1 MLSQIFPTC
10 VGVDMLHCKF
20 STVVLCLVLACSTSS
35 FLYGQSTYGSI
46 TGSVADSSG
55 ASITD
60 AQVTLTSLG
69 TAEKRVQPTGSDGLF
84 AFPNLVPGQ
93 YRVDVEKP
101 GFKHFTRQPITV
113 DVQQTSHIDAAMEVG
128 EVTQTVEVTA
138 ETPLLQTDTSSLGTV
153 VDQREANELPLNG
166 RNVYNLTTIT
176 PSVVPQ
182 GSTLGTVVGKNPFDF
197 ANYQI
202 GGAFA
207 NEGAIY
213 LDGQPLNIGYINLPL
228 MVPTQDAVQEFK
240 VQYSNL
246 GPEWGKFAG
255 GVINI
260 STKSGTN
267 SWHGSG
273 YEYLRNKIFNA
284 NEFFHKNSQI
294 NATPTPE
301 SNEPPPF
308 TQNQF
313 GATIGGAVIKDKT
326 FAFFSYEGFR
336 LRTGTPFNTTVPT
349 AKERTGDFSDLCTGG
364 VLGFTATNP
373 ADPTGPKICADTN
386 PSTGAFV
393 HQLYNPIAFTG
404 NSTSGNRIPIANNC
418 LSISCGN
425 TVNLINP
432 TSAFLLNKL
441 IANPTTGGTVLNFL
455 KDASTGGDT
464 DTYTG
469 RVDQTINSKN
479 TIFGRFAYWKLLS
492 LAQDPFGTGLCKDR
506 CEEDTRSKSLVIGWN
521 YAISPTTI
529 FNLNSSISRFHY
541 LRGPINQNFDVTQEG
556 WPSAYNALVP
566 NIERTPLTPC
576 FGQNDSTVT
585 CSQGQSAI
593 DDHNT
598 QFNFSPQVTM
608 IRGRHTFVWGGQLE
622 EGYDNYLQTNT
633 GGGLISFT
641 GSWTSNAPG
650 VVGAGNLPNTGPNG
664 ANAGNGEDFAD
675 FLLGYGN
682 GQGSAFGNQTTGSL
696 VISGPVSGK
705 QTYRGFYFGDNWHFT
720 QKLTLNLGLRY
731 ELQGPWSER
740 FDKMTYFNPKAVN
753 SSVTG
758 CSGPGT
764 PCAGDLF
771 LVKTGVNTSR
781 NNLPLSKTQFM
792 PRLGFAY
799 ALDQRTVI
807 RGGYGIFFI
816 PNYVAFNANPYVDP
830 VSSSTSNFFASNDH
844 GVTPAATL
852 NQNTCT
858 ATGNG
863 TINCLGAG
871 PFNEGV
877 PGSGTGANNLIAV
890 PGRNPQPN
898 VSQYILNQSNFSATG
913 YTVQKYGYT
922 QQWNLDIQRELGL
935 GFFADIA
942 YAGAHGVHLPQS
954 NPNIDQIPDGFIN
967 QARSQYDPS
976 CVTATPGP
984 GCGPPTALNPNHA
997 VTIVQPVCPNPGVT
1011 PCAAYPFSQSLPGA
1025 LGPNTATAASGLIQ
1039 GQLDRPFPQYA
1050 AVNLNGQG
1058 CCSSNYNALQA
1069 TVTKRFNG
1077 GGTFL
1082 ASYTNAKL
1090 MSNTDT
1096 LTSWLEGGTTGGTGA
1111 IQDWN
1116 NLGAERSLSSQD
1128 VSQRLVFSYVLDLPF
1143 GRGKKFAGDATGVK
1157 NGIIGGWGID
1167 GTTTFQR
1174 GFPVK
1179 ITWGGAN
1186 ALTNS
1191 GLLGQSTLRPDYI
1204 AGCDKNTSGSAVSR
1218 VTRWFNTS
1226 CFTAPGGIDLNAV
1239 APFVGIQNNP
1249 WAFGNEPRVDAS
1261 LRQQGVD
1268 NWDFAVFK
1276 KTNVTEKAYVE
1287 FRAEFFD
1294 LWNHPQFG
1302 PPNGTQTSSTF
1313 GQVTNTVNVP
1323 RLIQFGLK
1331 FAF

>member
-20 STVVLCLVLACSTSS
+20 WTVVLCLVLACTTSS

-46 TGSVADSSG
+46 TGSVTDSSG
-55 ASITD
+55 ASVTD

-69 TAEKRVQPTGSDGLF
+69 TAEKRVQPSGADGLF

-93 YRVDVEKP
+93 YRIDVEKA

-113 DVQQTSHIDAAMEVG
+113 DVQQTSRIEAALEVG

-153 VDQREANELPLNG
+153 VTGRQANELPLNG
-166 RNVYNLTTIT
+166 RNIYNLTTIT

-182 GSTLGTVVGKNPFDF
+182 GNTLGTVVGKNPFDF

-267 SWHGSG
+267 TWHGSG
-273 YEYLRNKIFNA
+273 YEYLRNKVFNA

-294 NATPTPE
+294 NGTPPT
-301 SNEPPPF
+301 SNQPPPF

-349 AKERTGDFSDLCTGG
+349 NQERLGDFSDLCTT
-364 VLGFTATNP
+364 GFDGAGKCLDNGSTSHQIYNPLTAPTATSTRAILPFNCLNG
-373 ADPTGPKICADTN
+373 T
-386 PSTGAFV
+386 STGTAFC
-393 HQLYNPIAFTG
+393 QANA
-404 NSTSGNRIPIANNC
+404 SGTP
-418 LSISCGN
+418 
-425 TVNLINP
+425 NLINT

-441 IANPTTGGTVLNFL
+441 IANPTTTGTVLNFL

-464 DTYTG
+464 DTYTA

-479 TIFGRFAYWKLLS
+479 TIFGRFAYWKSLS

-541 LRGPINQNFDVTQEG
+541 LRGPINQNFDMTQEG
-556 WPSAYNALVP
+556 WPAAYNGLVP

-576 FGQNDSTVT
+576 FGQNDSLVT

-593 DDHNT
+593 DDFNT

-641 GSWTSNAPG
+641 GSWTSSGPG
-650 VVGAGNLPNTGPNG
+650 IVGAGNVAG
-664 ANAGNGEDFAD
+664 ANNNGEDFAD

-705 QTYRGFYFGDNWHFT
+705 QTYRALYFGDNWHFT

-740 FDKMTYFNPKAVN
+740 YDKMTYFNPKAVN

-758 CSGPGT
+758 CSGVAGS

-771 LVKTGVNTSR
+771 LVKTGVNSSR

-799 ALDQRTVI
+799 ALDQKTVI

-830 VSSSTSNFFASNDH
+830 VSSATSNFFASNNH
-844 GVTPAATL
+844 GVSPAATL

-858 ATGNG
+858 APGDG
-863 TINCLGAG
+863 TISCLGAG
-871 PFNEGV
+871 PFGQQA
-877 PGSGTGANNLIAV
+877 GGANTLVAV
-890 PGRNPQPN
+890 PGRNPLPN
-898 VSQYILNQSNFSATG
+898 VSQYIINQSNFSATG

-922 QQWNLDIQRELGL
+922 QQWNFDIQRELGL

-954 NPNIDQIPDGFIN
+954 NPNINEIPDGFIN
-967 QARSQYDPS
+967 QAHSQYDPS
-976 CVTATPGP
+976 CVTAAPGP
-984 GCGPPTALNPNHA
+984 GCGTAPNINPSHA
-997 VTIVQPVCPNPGVT
+997 VTIVQPV
-1011 PCAAYPFSQSLPGA
+1011 AAYPFACPLCSPVNSLPSS
-1025 LGPNTATAASGLIQ
+1025 LGQGNLIQ

-1069 TVTKRFNG
+1069 TVTKRFTS

-1157 NGIIGGWGID
+1157 QGIVGGWGVD

-1179 ITWGGAN
+1179 ISWGGAN
-1186 ALTNS
+1186 VMTNS

-1204 AGCDKNTSGSAVSR
+1204 PGCDKNTSGSAVSR

-1226 CFTAPGGIDLNAV
+1226 CFTEPSGIDPNAV
-1239 APFVGIQNNP
+1239 APFTGAQNNP
-1249 WAFGNEPRVDAS
+1249 WTFGNEPRVDAS

-1276 KTNVTEKAYVE
+1276 KTNVTERAYIE

-1302 PPNGTQTSSTF
+1302 PPNGTQTSATF
-1313 GQVTNTVNVP
+1313 GQVTNTVNNP